1 MNAQYYDFENSIGF
15 LTFSANRLLNAYFR
29 KRLLEEGL
37 DLTPEQW
44 GVLAALWNAGSIA
57 QDELA
62 TLLCVDKSSLS
73 RVLDVMERRGLVRRE
88 RVVGEARRK
97 SLFPTPGAEALR
109 GPCAVA
115 ASKVMTEVL
124 GGFDQ
129 EELVICL
136 KVLKRMKRSIREL
149 SE

>member
-1 MNAQYYDFENSIGF
+1 

-29 KRLLEEGL
+29 KRLLDEGI

-57 QDELA
+57 QDDLA
-62 TLLCVDKSSLS
+62 SLLCVDKSSLS

-88 RVVGEARRK
+88 RSAGDARRK
-97 SLFPTPGAEALR
+97 VLFPTPRAEAIR
-109 GPCAVA
+109 GPSSVA
-115 ASKVMTEVL
+115 ARKVLAEVI
-124 GGFDQ
+124 GDSDQ
-129 EELVICL
+129 EEVAICL